1 MATDVLLPPPSED
14 IKTVKIVKVMVKVGD
29 TVQAGTPLME
39 IESGKAAMEVPSPA
53 EGKVSEVLVA
63 VDQEVPVGAKIAVI
77 GNGEASAAPP
87 AAPAPAAPASQPKIS
102 HDTQTLENVV
112 SQWDEPPKDK
122 PAPKSSA
129 APSAPP
135 AARPAA
141 APAAAPAKPKG
152 EGEEVHAGPA
162 TRRLAREWG
171 VDLGNVAGTGVK
183 GRVTQDDVKN
193 FVRTVASGGG
203 AAPAAAPGVAAP
215 KLPDFE
221 KWGAIDYKSLDGIR
235 VETAKHMALCWST
248 IPHVTQ
254 HDNADVT
261 DIEAFRKQQADKGGK
276 LTVTAFV
283 LKAASIVLRQFPQ
296 FNSSLDWDNKRLI
309 LKQYCHIGIAVDTP
323 NGLVVP
329 VLRDVDKKSVY
340 DIGKEMT
347 EVAEKARDRKLGL
360 KDMQGGTFTISNLGG
375 IGGTSFTPIVNW
387 PEVAI
392 LGLSRSKMQPVWKD
406 GQFVPRLQMPMSLS
420 YDHRVIDGADAA
432 RFVRRLAELLENPM
446 VMLLHA

>member
-14 IKTVKIVKVMVKVGD
+14 IKTVKIVKLMVKVGD
-29 TVQAGTPLME
+29 TVQTGTPLME

-53 EGKVSEVLVA
+53 DGKVSEVLVA

-77 GNGEASAAPP
+77 ANGEASNAAPPPSQPKPAVDTQTVEKSVSQTDEPPANTPMPKP
-87 AAPAPAAPASQPKIS
+87 AAPAPAAA
-102 HDTQTLENVV
+102 
-112 SQWDEPPKDK
+112 PPKQT
-122 PAPKSSA
+122 
-129 APSAPP
+129 
-135 AARPAA
+135 PAA
-141 APAAAPAKPKG
+141 AQPKG
-152 EGEEVHAGPA
+152 NDEVVHAGPA

-171 VDLGNVAGTGVK
+171 VELGNVAGSGVK
-183 GRVTQDDVKN
+183 GRVTQDDVKT
-193 FVRTVASGGG
+193 FVRTAASGGG
-203 AAPAAAPGVAAP
+203 AAAAAGGVIAP

-235 VETAKHMALCWST
+235 VETAKHMSLCWQT

-296 FNSSLDWDNKRLI
+296 FNSSLDWDNKRLV

-347 EVAEKARDRKLGL
+347 EAAEKARDRKLGL

>member
-53 EGKVSEVLVA
+53 DGKVSEVLVA

-77 GNGEASAAPP
+77 GNGEASGTPAAPP
-87 AAPAPAAPASQPKIS
+87 SQPKPASADSQTIDNTIKQSDDPPPAKPSPKPAPAAPA
-102 HDTQTLENVV
+102 
-112 SQWDEPPKDK
+112 
-122 PAPKSSA
+122 A
-129 APSAPP
+129 SAPP
-135 AARPAA
+135 KPAA
-141 APAAAPAKPKG
+141 APSPPKG

-171 VDLGNVAGTGVK
+171 VDLGNVSGTGVK
-183 GRVTQDDVKN
+183 GRVTQDDVKG
-193 FVRTVASGGG
+193 FVRSVASGGG
-203 AAPAAAPGVAAP
+203 AAPAAAAGGVIAP

-235 VETAKHMALCWST
+235 VETAKHMSLCWQT

-296 FNSSLDWDNKRLI
+296 FNSSLDWDNKRLV